1 MNICSCCDQLWY
13 KHSAATAEK
22 LRLSN
27 PSVIKYLLCKLSV
40 DDVEWVC
47 QSCYKHLRKNKIP
60 PCAIKNGMS
69 FPVKPDFFDLNELDC
84 RLLAP
89 RLAFQKLMQAPR
101 GNQFKIKGNVVN
113 VPADVNNT
121 VNVLPRL
128 PQESGTIKVQLKRR
142 LQYKSSALSLN
153 VRPHKI
159 VQAAKWL
166 AANST
171 LYREQGVS
179 FSDGRVHRLS
189 MNLSGNE
196 NTSQCCSQVNSL
208 LSDVDNIGHDAD
220 IETEHYTDDWIEDDT
235 EIPAGVAD
243 TMLTA
248 TDFLEDS
255 EREQIYSI
263 APGEGST
270 PLSIFRD
277 KFSKELAYPGIFIG
291 QKRPENE
298 ERLVDVHHS
307 DICKS
312 ELRRSDRRA
321 AICVENIFFKTKKLQ
336 MKFFK
341 ENLK

>member
-1 MNICSCCDQLWY
+1 MYICSCCDQLWY
-13 KHSAATAEK
+13 KHSVTTAEK

-27 PSVIKYLLCKLSV
+27 PSVIKYLLSKLSV
-40 DDVEWVC
+40 DDMEWVC
-47 QSCYKHLRKNKIP
+47 QSCYRHLRKNKIP

-69 FPVKPDFFDLNELDC
+69 FPVKPDFCDLIELEC

-89 RLAFQKLMQAPR
+89 RLAFQKLMQALR

-113 VPADVNNT
+113 VPADFNNT

-166 AANST
+166 ATNST

-179 FSDGRVHRLS
+179 FSDDRVHRLS
-189 MNLSGNE
+189 MNLPENE
-196 NTSQCCSQVNSL
+196 DTSQCCSQVNTL
-208 LSDVDNIGHDAD
+208 LSDVDNVGHSAD
-220 IETEHYTDDWIEDDT
+220 VESEQHTNDWIEDDA
-235 EIPAGVAD
+235 EIPAGVTD

-270 PLSIFRD
+270 PLSIL
-277 KFSKELAYPGIFIG
+277 EIG
-291 QKRPENE
+291 
-298 ERLVDVHHS
+298 
-307 DICKS
+307 
-312 ELRRSDRRA
+312 
-321 AICVENIFFKTKKLQ
+321 F
-336 MKFFK
+336 
-341 ENLK
+341 LKN